1 MKRCPACKRVE
12 PDDTLTFCRAD
23 GTPLVSDLGSV
34 NGENGTVKFG
44 SAPTATEVVT
54 SILPQH
60 ATDADINRATGST
73 TVLDRQHTI
82 GETGELR
89 NPKRRKAWRLS
100 IGVIVVI
107 ALAGSAY
114 YFLSRGKN
122 NGSKNSIA
130 VLPLVNA
137 SNDPNTE
144 YLSDGISEALINSL
158 TELQQ
163 LRVIAR
169 STAFRYKG
177 KDVDPQQVGRELSV
191 QTVLMGRVR
200 QLGDTLNIQVD
211 LVDAT
216 TGAQIW
222 GTEYERKLS
231 DLLSIK
237 QTIAHEVTDQLR
249 LKLSGAEEQ
258 RLTKRDATNSEA
270 YQFYLRGRFY
280 WNKRTAEG
288 MKKAVEQFQQAI
300 EKDPSYALAYA
311 GLADAYSTLPGYSA
325 TPASE
330 VAPRARAAASR
341 AIELDPNL
349 AEAHAS
355 RANIMMGLDSD
366 PTGAEKELQRAIALN
381 PNYPTAHHWYGL
393 LLGSLGRFDEA
404 KREILRAQ
412 QLDPLSLIINRTV
425 GTISFWA
432 RDYDQAMVAA
442 KKTLEIDPNF
452 PPAHEDLAA
461 IYGMKGRYEDA
472 IAEMNKA
479 IALNGRLPHYVAAL
493 GHIHASSGH
502 KDEAHKMLDE
512 LLAREKTEYVSSA
525 DIAAVYVALGD
536 KEKAF
541 ERLEQAIKNVTV
553 STNVN
558 LKVGPAWDSLRSD
571 PRFAELLHRAGLP
584 Q

>member
-12 PDDTLTFCRAD
+12 PDDALTFCRAD
-23 GTPLVSDLGSV
+23 GTPLVSDSGSV
-34 NGENGTVKFG
+34 NAEIGTVKFG
-44 SAPTATEVVT
+44 SAP
-54 SILPQH
+54 
-60 ATDADINRATGST
+60 ATDAGRGAAAT
-73 TVLDRQHTI
+73 TVLDRQQTI
-82 GETGELR
+82 SRTSKLSR
-89 NPKRRKAWRLS
+89 SKRRTRWFVTVGA
-100 IGVIVVI
+100 IVAI

-114 YFLSRGKN
+114 YLLSRGKN
-122 NGSKNSIA
+122 TGSKNSIA

-177 KDVDPQQVGRELSV
+177 RDIDPQTIGRELNV

-211 LVDAT
+211 LVDT
-216 TGAQIW
+216 STGAQLW

-231 DLLSIK
+231 DVLSIK
-237 QTIAHEVTDQLR
+237 QTIAREVTDKLR
-249 LKLSGAEEQ
+249 LKLSGEDQQ
-258 RLTKRDATNSEA
+258 RLARRDATNSEA

-288 MKKAVEQFQQAI
+288 MRKAIEQFQQAI

-325 TPASE
+325 TPAGE
-330 VAPRARAAASR
+330 VAPKARAAASR

-355 RANIMMGLDSD
+355 LANIMMGLDAD
-366 PTGAEKELQRAIALN
+366 PAGAEKELRRAIELN

-461 IYGMKGRYEDA
+461 IYGMKGRYEEA
-472 IAEMNKA
+472 ITEMNKA
-479 IALNGRLPHYVAAL
+479 IAVNGRLPHYVAAL
-493 GHIHASSGH
+493 GHIHAISGH
-502 KDEAHKMLDE
+502 KVEAHKMLDE
-512 LLAREKTEYVSSA
+512 LLAREKTEHVSPA
-525 DIAAVYVALGD
+525 DIALVYVGLGD
-536 KEKAF
+536 KDRTFA
-541 ERLEQAIKNVTV
+541 RLEEAIKNVTV

-558 LKVGPAWDSLRSD
+558 LKVGPAWDSLRGD
-571 PRFAELLHRAGLP
+571 PRFAELLRRAGLS
-584 Q
+584 

>member
-12 PDDTLTFCRAD
+12 NDDTLTFCRAD
-23 GTPLVSDLGSV
+23 GTALVSDSNSLGA
-34 NGENGTVKFG
+34 EIGTVQFA
-44 SAPTATEVVT
+44 SSPIASEVET
-54 SILPQH
+54 SVLRQH
-60 ATDADINRATGST
+60 ATDTGRGDAAT
-73 TVLDRQHTI
+73 TVFDRQQTTSR
-82 GETGELR
+82 TGKLSR
-89 NPKRRKAWRLS
+89 SKRRAPWVLTV
-100 IGVIVVI
+100 GAIVVI
-107 ALAGSAY
+107 ALAASAY
-114 YFLSRGKN
+114 LYLSRGRN
-122 NGSKNSIA
+122 TASKNSIA

-177 KDVDPQQVGRELSV
+177 DVDPRQVGRELNV

-216 TGAQIW
+216 TGEQLW
-222 GTEYERKLS
+222 GTEYERRVS
-231 DLLSIK
+231 DVLSIK
-237 QTIAHEVTDQLR
+237 QTIAREVTDKLR
-249 LKLSGAEEQ
+249 LKLSGEDQQ
-258 RLTKRDATNSEA
+258 RLVRRDTTNSEA

-288 MKKAVEQFQQAI
+288 MKKAIEQFQQAI
-300 EKDPSYALAYA
+300 EKDPSYALAYS
-311 GLADAYSTLPGYSA
+311 GLADAYSVLPGYSA

-330 VAPRARAAASR
+330 VVEKAREAASR

-355 RANIMMGLDSD
+355 LAGIMMNLNSD
-366 PTGAEKELQRAIALN
+366 PALAEKELQRAIALN

-412 QLDPLSLIINRTV
+412 KLDPLSLIINRTV
-425 GTISFWA
+425 GTILFWA
-432 RDYDQAMVAA
+432 REYDQAMVAA
-442 KKTLEIDPNF
+442 QKTLEIDPNF
-452 PPAHEDLAA
+452 PPAHEDLAV
-461 IYGMKGRYEDA
+461 IYGMKGRYEEA

-493 GHIHASSGH
+493 GCIDASSGH
-502 KDEAHKMLDE
+502 KGEAQKMLNE

-541 ERLEQAIKNVTV
+541 ARLEEAIRNVTV

-558 LKVGPAWDSLRSD
+558 LKVGPAWDPLRSD
-571 PRFAELLHRAGLP
+571 PRFAELLRRAGLP

>member
-1 MKRCPACKRVE
+1 MKRCPQCNHIEHDEALK
-12 PDDTLTFCRAD
+12 FCRVD
-23 GTPLVSDLGSV
+23 GTTLVSNSSGLG
-34 NGENGTVKFG
+34 GEAGTAQIAADA
-44 SAPTATEVVT
+44 SEVHT
-54 SILPQH
+54 SILPDTTG
-60 ATDADINRATGST
+60 ANINRATAPT
-73 TVLDRQHTI
+73 TLLDRQQTI
-82 GETGELR
+82 SRTSGLSMS
-89 NPKRRKAWRLS
+89 KRRRVWVLS

-107 ALAGSAY
+107 ALAGSIY
-114 YFLSRGKN
+114 LYLSRAKN
-122 NGSKNSIA
+122 TASKNSIA

-177 KDVDPQQVGRELSV
+177 KDVDPQTVGRELNV

-211 LVDAT
+211 LVDAN
-216 TGAQIW
+216 TGAQLW

-231 DLLSIK
+231 DVLSIK
-237 QTIAHEVTDQLR
+237 QTIAREVTDKLR
-249 LKLSGAEEQ
+249 LKLSGAEQQ
-258 RLTKRDATNSEA
+258 RLTKRDTTNSEA

-280 WNKRTAEG
+280 WNKRTHEG
-288 MKKAVEQFQQAI
+288 LKKAIEQFQQAVD
-300 EKDPSYALAYA
+300 KDPSYALAYA

-325 TPASE
+325 TPANE
-330 VAPRARAAASR
+330 VVQKASAAAAR

-355 RANIMMGLDSD
+355 LAGTMMNFNSD
-366 PTGAEKELQRAIALN
+366 PAVAEKELQRAIELN

-412 QLDPLSLIINRTV
+412 KLDPLSLIINRTI
-425 GTISFWA
+425 GTIFFWA
-432 RDYDQAMVAA
+432 REYDQALVAA
-442 KKTLEIDPNF
+442 QKTLEIDPNF
-452 PPAHEDLAA
+452 PPAHEDLAV
-461 IYGMKGRYEDA
+461 IYGMKGRYEEA
-472 IAEMNKA
+472 ISEMNTV
-479 IALNGRLPHYVAAL
+479 IGLNGRLPHYVAAL
-493 GHIHASSGH
+493 GRIEANSGH
-502 KDEAHKMLDE
+502 KVEAQKMVNE

-525 DIAAVYVALGD
+525 DIALVYAALGD
-536 KEKAF
+536 KEKAL
-541 ERLEQAIKNVTV
+541 ERLDEAITKGELW
-553 STNVN
+553 TNVN
-558 LKVGPAWDSLRSD
+558 LKIGPAWDDLRGD
-571 PRFAELLHRAGLP
+571 PRFAELLRRAGLP